1 MSRYLAI
8 LSSDR
13 FRRRECSFMRS
24 GKASTCSY
32 PKLIHCRL
40 PKGGHFAAWAQP
52 KFLSE
57 EMRAGFRSLRK

>member
-1 MSRYLAI
+1 
-8 LSSDR
+8 
-13 FRRRECSFMRS
+13 MRS